1 MTKRPLLASALAMM
15 VFGSSATASDVV
27 ITTGGKGGSYNTTGE
42 KLAEMLRGFDHNVT
56 VERSAGSV
64 ENINRV
70 ASGEATLGFTQLDAL
85 AWWMNRNPSPAGKS
99 PVKVLGNLF
108 PECVYIAVNR
118 KGPIDDE
125 DDLQS
130 DEARIA
136 VQKQGSGS
144 AVTWEYMREL
154 EPGYAEATMVF
165 EGGMQT
171 LARLAEEPDGEVNA
185 FMWVNNPNSLDQ
197 RYLQTVLGNDALELI
212 DVDDKDLNDKYEPLG
227 RAIYR
232 FEEPDVAKGLIFDKE
247 IETICMDA
255 VIIATPGADDE
266 TLDDMA
272 DIMLNRKSELLGQE

>member
-1 MTKRPLLASALAMM
+1 MKKRHLLASALALA
-15 VFGSSATASDVV
+15 FYGSAAVASDIT

-42 KLAEMLRGFDHNVT
+42 KLAEMLRGFDHTVT

-85 AWWMNRNPSPAGKS
+85 AWWMNRNPSPTGKS

-108 PECVYIAVNR
+108 SECVYIAVNR
-118 KGPIDDE
+118 DGPIGDE

-130 DEARIA
+130 DKGKIA

-154 EPGYAEATMVF
+154 EPGYGESTVVF

-171 LARLAEEPDGEVNA
+171 LAQLAAEPDGAINA
-185 FMWVNNPNSLDQ
+185 FMWVSNPNSLDQ

-232 FEEPDVAKGLIFDKE
+232 FEEPEVAKGLIFDQE

-255 VIIATPGADDE
+255 VVIATPNADDE

-272 DIMLNRKSELLGQE
+272 DIMLNQRSVLLGQD